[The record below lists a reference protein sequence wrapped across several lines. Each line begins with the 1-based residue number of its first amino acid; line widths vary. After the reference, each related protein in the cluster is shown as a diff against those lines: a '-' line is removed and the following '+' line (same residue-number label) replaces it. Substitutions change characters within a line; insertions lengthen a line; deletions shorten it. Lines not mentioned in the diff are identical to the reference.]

1 MLITLGIIGIV
12 AAITMPNLM
21 SHLTKQKLK
30 SQFFKAYAELNRAA
44 RAFYAY
50 EDIPFKDYQDSIYNN
65 GILSSTVSLERFM
78 SYYKGYTNTKL
89 NPRQFDPDNN
99 IINQNLAGAAV
110 TNWPCDQ
117 STIFTDMVGRL
128 YSLDD
133 MAGIYGFDFGPKIC
147 IDTNGIDKPNR
158 WGYDRFV
165 FVFSET
171 NSVVPYTGIEWAN
184 LSSQLTDDKK
194 IAKYCSYQTTQVTH
208 TCAHFALN
216 DKNPEGAGSYWF
228 DYLK

>member
-1 MLITLGIIGIV
+1 
-12 AAITMPNLM
+12 MPNLM

-44 RAFYAY
+44 RTFYAY
-50 EDIPFKDYQDSIYNN
+50 EDIPFKDYQDSIYITDSH
-65 GILSSTVSLERFM
+65 GSSTSLRKFM
-78 SYYKGYTNTKL
+78 SYYKGATDSKL
-89 NPRQFDPDNN
+89 PPRNLDIQKN
-99 IINQNLAGAAV
+99 IINQNLAGMSV
-110 TNWPCDQ
+110 SQYPCDQ
-117 STIFTDMVGRL
+117 SVIYTDMVGRL
-128 YSLDD
+128 YSIDD

-184 LSSQLTDDKK
+184 LSSQLADDKK

-216 DKNPEGAGSYWF
+216 DKNPEGKGSYWF